1 MIGLQL
7 LKANYANCGILG
19 SPAKVGGKYQKY
31 YLCKK
36 KAMQDSQM
44 LLEVVRLI
52 LPEEFLTY
60 FKITKVTK
68 VKDVITL
75 FMDEFDSLPADRKGH
90 KVESKGF
97 LSPITIQDFPVRF
110 KKVTLKVRRRKWYD
124 STTKEYLTNKY
135 DLLAKG
141 THYSKEFAAFLK
153 ELPRDIP
160 RIGPL
165 S

>member
-1 MIGLQL
+1 
-7 LKANYANCGILG
+7 
-19 SPAKVGGKYQKY
+19 
-31 YLCKK
+31 
-36 KAMQDSQM
+36 M

-60 FKITKVTK
+60 FKITQVTK
-68 VKDVITL
+68 VKDIITI
-75 FMDEFDSLPADRKGH
+75 FMDEFDTLSADLKDH

-97 LSPITIQDFPVRF
+97 LDPITIQDFPVRF

-124 STTKEYLTNKY
+124 STTHQYLTNKY
-135 DLLAKG
+135 DLVAKG

-165 S
+165 SWSYLPY

>member
-1 MIGLQL
+1 
-7 LKANYANCGILG
+7 
-19 SPAKVGGKYQKY
+19 
-31 YLCKK
+31 
-36 KAMQDSQM
+36 M
-44 LLEVVRLI
+44 LLEVDRLI
-52 LPEEFLTY
+52 LLEKFLTY
-60 FKITKVTK
+60 IKITKVTK

-75 FMDEFDSLPADRKGH
+75 FMGEFDTLLAELRGH

-124 STTKEYLTNKY
+124 STTKEYLSNKY

>member
-1 MIGLQL
+1 M
-7 LKANYANCGILG
+7 G
-19 SPAKVGGKYQKY
+19 SPAKVGGRYQKY
-31 YLCKK
+31 YLCRKIK
-36 KAMQDSQM
+36 PMQDSQM

-68 VKDVITL
+68 VKDVITI
-75 FMDEFDSLPADRKGH
+75 FMDEFNTLSVEVKGH

-97 LSPITIQDFPVRF
+97 LAPITIQDFPVRF

-153 ELPRDIP
+153 ELPGDIP

>member
-1 MIGLQL
+1 MDHLQ
-7 LKANYANCGILG
+7 KQ
-19 SPAKVGGKYQKY
+19 GGNI
-31 YLCKK
+31 KK
-36 KAMQDSQM
+36 IIFVEKTKAMQDSQM

-68 VKDVITL
+68 VKDVITI

-97 LSPITIQDFPVRF
+97 LDPITIQDSPIRF